1 MIRSSAIAV
10 IGIAAFV
17 AGAFTANL
25 NEVFPELGPIEL
37 ENVAEKTKHSRTLK
51 NDQSAEFQ
59 WDVPAFLKKSDS
71 KSLAQSS
78 PLPAAQKSSILPFS
92 GYESSW
98 IEFEKLES
106 KLSQAESEEEY
117 NQIIKRGVASRSY
130 LNSCVNLFSEM
141 QLTMDKLRSSSVEAD
156 PFTDPEVMKVMELSY
171 IFYNKSFCV
180 YTKELWLD

>member
-78 PLPAAQKSSILPFS
+78 PLPIAQKSSILPFS

-106 KLSQAESEEEY
+106 KISQAESEEEF
-117 NQIIKRGVASRSY
+117 NQIIKRGVTSRSY
-130 LNSCVNLFSEM
+130 LNSCANLFSEM
-141 QLTMDKLRSSSVEAD
+141 QLIMDKLRSSSVEAN